1 MSESQIKAGHN
12 ANLHRFLQVV
22 VSLLLLAGFTLW
34 PAAQP
39 QPLKLA
45 IGVVTKVIDGDTFE
59 VSYVSDGEGLPT
71 SIRAYLAS
79 APKTGECFGAEATQG
94 ALALLL
100 GRTVWLKHQGR
111 AISNRLLAFVY
122 LDGDQQALFQAIM
135 LSQGLAK
142 ANVQY
147 PEEQAFS
154 SRVNALEN
162 EARTA
167 PRGLW
172 KARSSTSAQIII
184 NEFDLNPP
192 GDDRSMLEWVEL
204 FNVSDQDVDI
214 GGWTVSTTHG
224 ETVTVTIPAKT
235 ILKGKSYY
243 VVEHSDWLDNEGEL
257 LILRNA
263 NRQEMDLTLQASDT
277 ANDARSWSRCPNGKD
292 TNSDADWRFINST
305 KGQANSC

>member
-1 MSESQIKAGHN
+1 
-12 ANLHRFLQVV
+12 
-22 VSLLLLAGFTLW
+22 
-34 PAAQP
+34 
-39 QPLKLA
+39 
-45 IGVVTKVIDGDTFE
+45 
-59 VSYVSDGEGLPT
+59 
-71 SIRAYLAS
+71 
-79 APKTGECFGAEATQG
+79 
-94 ALALLL
+94 
-100 GRTVWLKHQGR
+100 
-111 AISNRLLAFVY
+111 
-122 LDGDQQALFQAIM
+122 
-135 LSQGLAK
+135 
-142 ANVQY
+142 
-147 PEEQAFS
+147 
-154 SRVNALEN
+154 VNALEN